1 MKIEDI
7 LEPDV
12 ADIPL
17 LQGFPPSP
25 EGLLAKAQ
33 MACLMSGTLS
43 TKRLAD
49 AMERIAA
56 ALEGPKQ

>member
-1 MKIEDI
+1 MPEDLIEPGIFDLPI
-7 LEPDV
+7 LR
-12 ADIPL
+12 
-17 LQGFPPSP
+17 QFPPGP
-25 EGLLAKAQ
+25 EADMAKTQ
-33 MACLMSGTLS
+33 MACLMSGTIS